1 MKVVYRRI
9 GFIKANYFYR
19 NGDIFAYNDSMSEMR
34 PQQEDYRKYLDPAT
48 VSKLA
53 SIELKARLVVEGFI
67 VGLHRS
73 PYHGFSVEF
82 AEHRQYMPG
91 DDFKHIDW
99 KVFGKSDRFYIKQ
112 FEEETNL
119 KAYILLDASRSM
131 GYKSNG
137 ITKLE
142 YGSYLAASLAYLM
155 LRQQD
160 APGLLV
166 YDEKIRAYIP
176 PKGARSHIT
185 PILGQLNNTQP
196 SNQTDASVAFH
207 ELAERIKR
215 RGLIIVISDLLD
227 DPEKLLLGLKHF
239 RHRQHEVIV
248 FQILDPFERSF
259 EFRAEARFR
268 DMETGRE
275 LLTDP
280 WQVRKDYIRRLDEY
294 IAKIS
299 RACRDSKID
308 YHLLDTSIPFDRAL
322 FGYLSKRSKLG

>member
-1 MKVVYRRI
+1 
-9 GFIKANYFYR
+9 
-19 NGDIFAYNDSMSEMR
+19 MSSISQ
-34 PQQEDYRKYLDPAT
+34 PDDYRKFLDPAT
-48 VSKLA
+48 VSRLA

-99 KVFGKSDRFYIKQ
+99 KVYGKSDRFYIKQ

-137 ITKLE
+137 ISKLE
-142 YGSYLAASLAYLM
+142 YGSYLAASLSYLM

-160 APGLLV
+160 APGLLI

-185 PILGQLNNTQP
+185 PILQQLSHTEP
-196 SNQTDASVAFH
+196 SSKTDASVAFH

-227 DPEKLLLGLKHF
+227 DPDKLLLGLKHF

-248 FQILDPFERSF
+248 FQILDPLERNF
-259 EFRAEARFR
+259 AFGAEARFK
-268 DMETGRE
+268 DMETGQE

-280 WQVRKDYIRRLDEY
+280 WQVRAEYIKKLDEFVGR
-294 IAKIS
+294 IT
-299 RACRDSKID
+299 RTCRESKID
-308 YHLLDTSIPFDRAL
+308 YHLLDTSVPFDKAL

>member
-1 MKVVYRRI
+1 M
-9 GFIKANYFYR
+9 ANEGLQNR
-19 NGDIFAYNDSMSEMR
+19 
-34 PQQEDYRKYLDPAT
+34 DYRKYLDPAVVT
-48 VSKLA
+48 KLA

-91 DDFKHIDW
+91 DDFRHIDW
-99 KVFGKSDRFYIKQ
+99 KVYGKSDRFYIKQ

-137 ITKLE
+137 ISKLE

-166 YDEKIRAYIP
+166 FDEKIRSFIP
-176 PKGARSHIT
+176 PRGARSHIT
-185 PILGQLNNTQP
+185 PILKQLNNTEP
-196 SNQTDASVAFH
+196 SNKTDASVAFH
-207 ELAERIKR
+207 ELADRIRR

-227 DPEKLLLGLKHF
+227 DPDRLLLGLKHF

-259 EFRAEARFR
+259 AYKGEARFR

-280 WQVRKDYIRRLDEY
+280 WQIRRDYMDKLGDFL
-294 IAKIS
+294 KSLS
-299 RACRDSKID
+299 RSCRDSQID
-308 YHLLDTSIPFDRAL
+308 YHLLDTSVPFDKAL
-322 FGYLSKRSKLG
+322 FGYLAKRSKLG

>member
-1 MKVVYRRI
+1 MATES
-9 GFIKANYFYR
+9 F
-19 NGDIFAYNDSMSEMR
+19 
-34 PQQEDYRKYLDPAT
+34 QQRDYRKYLDPAV

-91 DDFKHIDW
+91 DDFRHIDW
-99 KVFGKSDRFYIKQ
+99 KVYGKSDRFYIKQ

-131 GYKSNG
+131 GYKSDG
-137 ITKLE
+137 ISKLE

-160 APGLLV
+160 APGLLIF
-166 YDEKIRAYIP
+166 DEKIRSFIP
-176 PKGARSHIT
+176 PRGARSHIT
-185 PILGQLNNTQP
+185 PILKQLSNTEP
-196 SNQTDASVAFH
+196 SNKTDASVAFH
-207 ELAERIKR
+207 ELADRIRR

-227 DPEKLLLGLKHF
+227 EPERLLLGLKHF

-259 EFRAEARFR
+259 AYKGEARFK

-280 WQVRKDYIRRLDEY
+280 WQIRQDYTGKLDDFLTG
-294 IAKIS
+294 IS
-299 RACRDSKID
+299 RSCRDSRID
-308 YHLLDTSIPFDRAL
+308 YQLLDTSAPFDKAL
-322 FGYLSKRSKLG
+322 FGYLAKRSKLG

>member
-1 MKVVYRRI
+1 
-9 GFIKANYFYR
+9 
-19 NGDIFAYNDSMSEMR
+19 MSATNLQPEN
-34 PQQEDYRKYLDPAT
+34 YRKYLDPAI

-53 SIELKARLVVEGFI
+53 SMELRARLVVEGFI

-119 KAYILLDASRSM
+119 KAYILLDASKSM

-137 ITKLE
+137 ISKLE
-142 YGSYLAASLAYLM
+142 YGSYLAASLSYLM

-166 YDEKIRAYIP
+166 YDEKVRAYIP

-185 PILGQLNNTQP
+185 PLLRQLNQTVP
-196 SNQTDASVAFH
+196 SNKTDAAVAFH
-207 ELAERIKR
+207 ELADRIKR

-227 DPEKLLLGLKHF
+227 DPAKFLLGLKHF

-248 FQILDPFERSF
+248 FQILDPFERNFAFKS
-259 EFRAEARFR
+259 EARFK
-268 DMETGRE
+268 DMETGHE
-275 LLTDP
+275 VLTDP
-280 WQVRKDYIRRLDEY
+280 WQVRGEY
-294 IAKIS
+294 IKRLQEHIS
-299 RACRDSKID
+299 GITRACRDAQID
-308 YHLLDTSIPFDRAL
+308 YHLLDTSVSFDKAL
-322 FGYLSKRSKLG
+322 FGYLAKRSKLG

>member
-1 MKVVYRRI
+1 MLQ
-9 GFIKANYFYR
+9 
-19 NGDIFAYNDSMSEMR
+19 NDTGR
-34 PQQEDYRKYLDPAT
+34 EDYRKYLNPRV
-48 VSKLA
+48 VSKLS

-99 KVFGKSDRFYIKQ
+99 KVYGKSDRFFIKQ

-119 KAYILLDASRSM
+119 KAYILLDASNSM
-131 GYKSNG
+131 GYKSDG

-142 YGSYLAASLAYLM
+142 YGSYLAASLSYLM

-166 YDEKIRAYIP
+166 YDQKIRSYIP
-176 PKGARSHIT
+176 PKGARSHIN
-185 PILGQLNNTQP
+185 PILRQLNNTLP
-196 SNQTDASVAFH
+196 SSKTDASVAFH
-207 ELAERIKR
+207 ELAERVKR

-227 DPEKLLLGLKHF
+227 DPEKMVLGLKHF

-248 FQILDPFERSF
+248 FHILDPYERNFAYKS
-259 EFRAEARFR
+259 EARFR
-268 DMETGRE
+268 DMETGKE
-275 LLTDP
+275 LLADP
-280 WQVRKDYIRRLDEY
+280 WQIRGDYISRLGDHLGW
-294 IAKIS
+294 IS
-299 RACRDSKID
+299 KSCRDSHID
-308 YHLLDTSIPFDRAL
+308 YHLLDTSVPFDRAL
-322 FGYLSKRSKLG
+322 FGYLAKRSKLG